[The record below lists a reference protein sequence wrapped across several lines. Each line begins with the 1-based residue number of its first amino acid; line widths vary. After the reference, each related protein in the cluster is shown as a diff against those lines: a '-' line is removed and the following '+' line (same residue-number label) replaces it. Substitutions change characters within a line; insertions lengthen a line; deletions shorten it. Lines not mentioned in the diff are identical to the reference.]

1 MIDSDKQIKIPD
13 AADIK
18 RAKRLGFFKSPYLI
32 IGGISYFLVV
42 LMVLLYL
49 NKEPVFSSNMALVL
63 PGSGTTSSF
72 QLEQVG
78 QANTQTKSPF
88 AGASFNPRVN
98 YKEMLK
104 SREVIEAAAREVFM
118 TTEGFGIPKIKLTEQ
133 TSIIEVDSLAS
144 NGRLA
149 KEKAWALYHALQ
161 MYLDHL
167 RADEALRRDESIT
180 KVLDQYRVRL
190 NQTRNALIDFQQRA
204 LLVDQQQVTEL
215 MTTLSDLKSQ
225 SLFARAETQQKKQYV
240 QQLSFD
246 LGVSPSLAG
255 KAFALQTDTQFRGHL
270 KELDESAQEFSEF
283 RSMWGLSHPKVKASQ
298 KRVEHAQHA
307 AFTRSSAVLGDVI
320 AQQLQSVNLE
330 ASPDRAHLFSDLVNS
345 FAELH
350 GQEARLA
357 SLQTEEERLDNT
369 LRVYTRESKE
379 LERLQ
384 REHEL
389 AQAVFTSAAARL
401 ESGKSDVF
409 ASYPVL
415 QLLTA
420 PNEPIQRKSPNMKI
434 AMLSLVAGFLFITTA
449 LLIIWQ
455 RAYLVKKLLAKP

>member
-1 MIDSDKQIKIPD
+1 
-13 AADIK
+13 
-18 RAKRLGFFKSPYLI
+18 
-32 IGGISYFLVV
+32 
-42 LMVLLYL
+42 
-49 NKEPVFSSNMALVL
+49 
-63 PGSGTTSSF
+63 
-72 QLEQVG
+72 
-78 QANTQTKSPF
+78 
-88 AGASFNPRVN
+88 
-98 YKEMLK
+98 
-104 SREVIEAAAREVFM
+104 
-118 TTEGFGIPKIKLTEQ
+118 
-133 TSIIEVDSLAS
+133 
-144 NGRLA
+144 
-149 KEKAWALYHALQ
+149 
-161 MYLDHL
+161 
-167 RADEALRRDESIT
+167 
-180 KVLDQYRVRL
+180 
-190 NQTRNALIDFQQRA
+190 
-204 LLVDQQQVTEL
+204 
-215 MTTLSDLKSQ
+215 
-225 SLFARAETQQKKQYV
+225 
-240 QQLSFD
+240 
-246 LGVSPSLAG
+246 
-255 KAFALQTDTQFRGHL
+255 
-270 KELDESAQEFSEF
+270 
-283 RSMWGLSHPKVKASQ
+283 
-298 KRVEHAQHA
+298 
-307 AFTRSSAVLGDVI
+307 VI

-455 RAYLVKKLLAKP
+455 RAYLVRKLLAKP